1 MLIVAL
7 RASGFLCKHHL
18 SPYRFSVI
26 KSASLPRLSL
36 NRPPGG
42 TVKSFTTWLP
52 KPGSPHQG
60 CHRLH
65 HLLVLGGGCG
75 ATLSIALGRCLLQSR
90 AHCDGRHDNTR
101 LLEAKKSSTA
111 SFDWASFLRFLKPD
125 WLPLL
130 VAVISALIV
139 AALNIQIP
147 VFLGA
152 VVDVLSKVRA
162 PAPGPEPTPNVASF
176 FEQIQKPA
184 MRLFFIYVMQ
194 SVFTGIYIATLSY
207 TGERYA
213 TRLRQALLESVLKQ
227 DMSFFDTTKT
237 GEIMNSLSGDVQEFK
252 SAFKLC
258 VSQGIKSVAQ
268 TVGCVISLYYISPKM
283 TMWTVV
289 ILPVML
295 ATGTMFGSF
304 LRVLSRKAQEQAA
317 RAAGVA
323 DEALS
328 NIRTV
333 RSFAMEDAEAQLF
346 KREVDKAEHLQSAL
360 GVGIGFFQALTNL
373 SLNGV
378 VLGVLYVGGTMME
391 SNTMNAGQV
400 MSFFVSS
407 QMIQRSLAQL
417 FVLFGHYV
425 RGISAGA
432 RVFELINLKH
442 DVAITG
448 TKQLDLATLRG
459 DVEFR
464 HVSFAYPTR
473 PSQTVLDDV
482 SLKLPAGK
490 IVALCGP
497 SGSGKSTIAALLERF
512 YDTTEGSIT
521 IDGNDVRDLDPQWLR
536 RNVIG
541 FIRQEPIL
549 FATTIM
555 ENIRYGKPDATD
567 EEVYEAARQA
577 NAHDFIQSFPRQYDT
592 VVGER
597 GVTVSGGQKQR
608 IAIAR
613 ALLKNPQV
621 LILDEATSALDSE
634 SEQVVQAALDRLSRG
649 RTVLVIAHR
658 LSTIRNADIIAV
670 LLDGNVV
677 EIGDHKSLS
686 RLKGVYWRLTHQH
699 HGMLRGPA

>member
-1 MLIVAL
+1 
-7 RASGFLCKHHL
+7 
-18 SPYRFSVI
+18 
-26 KSASLPRLSL
+26 
-36 NRPPGG
+36 
-42 TVKSFTTWLP
+42 
-52 KPGSPHQG
+52 
-60 CHRLH
+60 
-65 HLLVLGGGCG
+65 
-75 ATLSIALGRCLLQSR
+75 
-90 AHCDGRHDNTR
+90 
-101 LLEAKKSSTA
+101 
-111 SFDWASFLRFLKPD
+111 
-125 WLPLL
+125 
-130 VAVISALIV
+130 
-139 AALNIQIP
+139 
-147 VFLGA
+147 
-152 VVDVLSKVRA
+152 
-162 PAPGPEPTPNVASF
+162 
-176 FEQIQKPA
+176 

-407 QMIQRSLAQL
+407 QMIQR
-417 FVLFGHYV
+417 
-425 RGISAGA
+425 
-432 RVFELINLKH
+432 
-442 DVAITG
+442 
-448 TKQLDLATLRG
+448 
-459 DVEFR
+459 
-464 HVSFAYPTR
+464 
-473 PSQTVLDDV
+473 
-482 SLKLPAGK
+482 
-490 IVALCGP
+490 
-497 SGSGKSTIAALLERF
+497 
-512 YDTTEGSIT
+512 
-521 IDGNDVRDLDPQWLR
+521 
-536 RNVIG
+536 
-541 FIRQEPIL
+541 
-549 FATTIM
+549 
-555 ENIRYGKPDATD
+555 
-567 EEVYEAARQA
+567 
-577 NAHDFIQSFPRQYDT
+577 
-592 VVGER
+592 
-597 GVTVSGGQKQR
+597 
-608 IAIAR
+608 
-613 ALLKNPQV
+613 
-621 LILDEATSALDSE
+621 
-634 SEQVVQAALDRLSRG
+634 
-649 RTVLVIAHR
+649 
-658 LSTIRNADIIAV
+658 
-670 LLDGNVV
+670 
-677 EIGDHKSLS
+677 
-686 RLKGVYWRLTHQH
+686 
-699 HGMLRGPA
+699 

>member
-1 MLIVAL
+1 MYAAL
-7 RASGFLCKHHL
+7 KVSGLLCRHHL
-18 SPYRFSVI
+18 SLFNVPARKSLISFSKLCI
-26 KSASLPRLSL
+26 GKPLSGLAKHSAVSLSNSTSSRC
-36 NRPPGG
+36 
-42 TVKSFTTWLP
+42 
-52 KPGSPHQG
+52 H
-60 CHRLH
+60 HRLH
-65 HLLVLGGGCG
+65 HVLVLGGGCT
-75 ATLSIALGRCLLQSR
+75 ATLSIAIGRCLLQTKVQCSQQ
-90 AHCDGRHDNTR
+90 HSTR
-101 LLEAKKSSTA
+101 LLEAKKSSTT
-111 SFDWASFLRFLKPD
+111 SFDWASFFRFLKPD

-130 VAVISALIV
+130 VAAMSALIV

-147 VFLGA
+147 VLLGA
-152 VVDVLSKVRA
+152 VVEVLSRIRSSGSS
-162 PAPGPEPTPNVASF
+162 PAASAAGF
-176 FEQIQKPA
+176 FEEIRGPA
-184 MRLFFIYVMQ
+184 TKLFVIYVMQ
-194 SVFTGIYIATLSY
+194 SVFTAIYISTLSF

-227 DMSFFDTTKT
+227 DMCFFDKTKT
-237 GEIMNSLSGDVQEFK
+237 GEIMNCLSGDVQEFK

-258 VSQGIKSVAQ
+258 ISQGIRSLAQ
-268 TVGCVISLYYISPKM
+268 TIGCAISLYYISPKM

-289 ILPVML
+289 VLPVML
-295 ATGTMFGSF
+295 ASGTVFGSF
-304 LRVLSRKAQEQAA
+304 LRVLSRNAQEQTA

-333 RSFAMEDAEAQLF
+333 RSFAMEDTEAELF
-346 KREVDKAEHLQSAL
+346 KREVDRAEHLHTAL
-360 GVGIGFFQALTNL
+360 GIGIGCFQGLTNL

-378 VLGVLYVGGTMME
+378 VLGVLYVGGSMME
-391 SNTMNAGQV
+391 SNNLNAGQV

-407 QMIQRSLAQL
+407 QIIQRSLSQL

-425 RGISAGA
+425 RGISAGS
-432 RVFELINLKH
+432 RVFELINLKN

-448 TKQLDLATLRG
+448 TKQLDLDTLRG

-464 HVSFAYPTR
+464 HVYFAYPTR
-473 PSQTVLDDV
+473 PKQTVLEDV

-490 IVALCGP
+490 IVAICGP

-512 YDTTEGSIT
+512 YDVSGGSIT
-521 IDGNDVRDLDPQWLR
+521 IDGHDLKDLDPHWLR

-541 FIRQEPIL
+541 FIRQEPLL
-549 FATTIM
+549 FATTIK

-567 EEVYEAARQA
+567 KEVYEAARQA
-577 NAHDFIQSFPRQYDT
+577 NAHDFIMSFPRQYDT

-613 ALLKNPQV
+613 ALLKNPHV
-621 LILDEATSALDSE
+621 LILDEATSALDTE
-634 SEQVVQAALDRLSRG
+634 SEQVVQAALDRLSKG

-677 EIGDHKSLS
+677 EIGDHKSLT
-686 RLKGVYWRLTHQH
+686 RLKGVYWKLTQH
-699 HGMLRGPA
+699 HGLLRGVG

>member
-1 MLIVAL
+1 M
-7 RASGFLCKHHL
+7 
-18 SPYRFSVI
+18 
-26 KSASLPRLSL
+26 
-36 NRPPGG
+36 
-42 TVKSFTTWLP
+42 
-52 KPGSPHQG
+52 
-60 CHRLH
+60 
-65 HLLVLGGGCG
+65 
-75 ATLSIALGRCLLQSR
+75 LGRCLLQTR
-90 AHCDGRHDNTR
+90 VHCDGHQHSTR
-101 LLEAKKSSTA
+101 LLEAKKGSTA
-111 SFDWASFLRFLKPD
+111 AFDWASFLRFLKPD

-147 VFLGA
+147 VFLGV
-152 VVDVLSKVRA
+152 VVDVLSKVKA
-162 PAPGPEPTPNVASF
+162 SGPESTTNVGSF
-176 FEQIQKPA
+176 FEQIRGPA
-184 MRLFFIYVMQ
+184 TQLFLIYVMQ

-213 TRLRQALLESVLKQ
+213 TRLRQALFESVLKQ
-227 DMSFFDTTKT
+227 DMCFFDSTKT

-346 KREVDKAEHLQSAL
+346 KQEVDKAEHLQSTL

-407 QMIQRSLAQL
+407 QMIQRSLTQL

-425 RGISAGA
+425 RGISAGS

-448 TKQLDLATLRG
+448 TKRLDLPTMRG

-473 PSQTVLDDV
+473 PNQTVLDDV
-482 SLKLPAGK
+482 SIKLPAGK
-490 IVALCGP
+490 TVALCGP

-512 YDTTEGSIT
+512 YDTTEGTIT
-521 IDGNDVRDLDPQWLR
+521 IDGHDVRELDPQWLR

-541 FIRQEPIL
+541 FIRQEPVL

-577 NAHDFIQSFPRQYDT
+577 NAHDFILSFPHQYET

-597 GVTVSGGQKQR
+597 GITVSGGQKQR

-621 LILDEATSALDSE
+621 LILDEATSALDNE
-634 SEQVVQAALDRLSRG
+634 SEQVVQAALDRLSHG

-686 RLKGVYWRLTHQH
+686 RLKGVYWRLTQH
-699 HGMLRGPA
+699 HGGVLRGPA